1 MKLIRLLFKNS
12 WRAVVLSV
20 LTGILGGGSTV
31 GLVAAINFTL
41 PKLNQIPN
49 WLPWVFLGLCLTLL
63 VSGALS
69 QLYIAKLSQNIMYQ
83 LRLKLARSVLACPL
97 QHLEQLGAPKLLA
110 TLTQDIS
117 QIANAS
123 AFIAQLSLNL
133 AWLLGSLLYLCW
145 LSPNLF
151 ILFLIFMVVSLAIY
165 QKLLNS
171 AQRSLQ
177 AAFQIRD
184 HLFKNF
190 ETLTTGTKELKLHQ
204 QRRSDFFRYELEPS
218 ASELRNQWD
227 QALTIYAWTGSL
239 GLVLF
244 LIPIG
249 FLMYVLPYW
258 ITIDQSMLAGY
269 ALTILFMLSPIRA
282 VLNILPEIAKAN
294 VALAKV
300 NSLGLSLEEKSTD
313 EQLTNLTP
321 KPHWTSLKLVQLEH
335 TYPSDR
341 EDHRFTLGPLNLSFT
356 PGEIVFIVGGN
367 GSGKSTLVKLLTGLY
382 QSEAGYLE
390 WDGEPVDDENREQ
403 YRQQFSAIFAD
414 FYLFD
419 RLLGIETEALKVQAQ
434 DYLTKLELDHKVK
447 IEGNTLSTLHL
458 SQGQRKRL
466 ALLTAYLEDRPIYVF
481 DEWASDQDPVFK
493 RVFYTQLVPA
503 LKQRG
508 KTVLVVSHDDRYFEC
523 CDRIIKLDYGQL
535 VETQVAEASELA

>member
-1 MKLIRLLFKNS
+1 MKLIRLLLKNS
-12 WRAVVLSV
+12 WRAVALST
-20 LTGILGGGSTV
+20 LTGILGGGSTA

-41 PKLNQIPN
+41 QRLDQIPH
-49 WLPWVFLGLCLTLL
+49 WLPWVFLGLCLMLL
-63 VSGALS
+63 VSGAYS
-69 QLYIAKLSQNIMYQ
+69 QIYIAKLSQDIIYQ
-83 LRLKLARSVLACPL
+83 LRLKMAQSVLDCPL

-110 TLTQDIS
+110 TLTEDIG

-123 AFIAQLSLNL
+123 AFTAQLSLNL

-145 LSPNLF
+145 LSPSLF
-151 ILFLIFMVVSLAIY
+151 VMLLIFMVVSIAIY
-165 QKLLNS
+165 LKLLDLARISVKS
-171 AQRSLQ
+171 A
-177 AAFQIRD
+177 FHTRD

-204 QRRSDFFRYELEPS
+204 QRRWDFFRSDLKPT
-218 ASELRNQWD
+218 ASELRHHWIR
-227 QALTIYAWTGSL
+227 ALTIYSWTGSL
-239 GLVLF
+239 GLVMF

-258 ITIDQSMLAGY
+258 IAIDQRMLAGY

-300 NSLGLSLEEKSTD
+300 DSLGLALAAQSTED
-313 EQLTNLTP
+313 QPTKAIP
-321 KPHWTSLKLVQLEH
+321 KPNWTSLELVDLEH

-356 PGEIVFIVGGN
+356 PGEIIFIVGGN
-367 GSGKSTLVKLLTGLY
+367 GSGKSTLVKLITGLY
-382 QSEAGYLE
+382 QPEAGHIE
-390 WDGEPVDDENREQ
+390 WDGEEVDDLNREQ

-419 RLLGIETEALKVQAQ
+419 RLLGIETDTLKAQARS
-434 DYLTKLELDHKVK
+434 YLTQLELDHKVT
-447 IEGNTLSTLHL
+447 IESNTLSTLNL

-466 ALLTAYLEDRPIYVF
+466 ALLTAYLEDRPVYVF

-503 LKQRG
+503 LKERG
-508 KTVLVVSHDDRYFEC
+508 KTVLVVSHDDRYFEW
-523 CDRIIKLDYGQL
+523 CDRTIKLDYGQ
-535 VETQVAEASELA
+535 VVDCT

>member
-1 MKLIRLLFKNS
+1 MKLIRLLFQNS
-12 WRAVVLSV
+12 WRAVALSI
-20 LTGILGGGSTV
+20 LTGILGGGSSA
-31 GLVAAINFTL
+31 GLVAVINLTL
-41 PKLNQIPN
+41 QKLDQIPS
-49 WLPWVFLGLCLTLL
+49 WLPWVFTGLCLTLL

-69 QLYIAKLSQNIMYQ
+69 QIYIAKLSQTIVYQ
-83 LRLKLARSVLACPL
+83 LRLKLAHSLLDCPL

-110 TLTQDIS
+110 TLTEDIG

-123 AFIAQLSLNL
+123 AFVAQLSLNF

-145 LSPNLF
+145 LSPLLF
-151 ILFLIFMVVSLAIY
+151 VMMLIVMFVSIAIY
-165 QKLLNS
+165 QKMIEL
-171 AQRSLQ
+171 AQISVKAALQ
-177 AAFQIRD
+177 VRD

-204 QRRSDFFRYELEPS
+204 QRRWDFLESDLEPS
-218 ASELRNQWD
+218 ASELRHHWI
-227 QALTIYAWTGSL
+227 QALKIYAWTGSL
-239 GLVLF
+239 GLVMF

-258 ITIDQSMLAGY
+258 IAIDRSMLAGY

-282 VLNILPEIAKAN
+282 VLTILPEIAKAN
-294 VALAKV
+294 LALSKV
-300 NSLGLSLEEKSTD
+300 DSLGLALEGQITED
-313 EQLTNLTP
+313 QLAKATP
-321 KPHWTSLKLVQLEH
+321 KPDWTSLKLVNLEH

-341 EDHRFTLGPLNLSFT
+341 EDHRFTLGPLNLQFT
-356 PGEIVFIVGGN
+356 PGEIIFIVGGN
-367 GSGKSTLVKLLTGLY
+367 GSGKSTLVKLITGLY
-382 QSEAGYLE
+382 QPEAGHIE
-390 WDGEPVDDENREQ
+390 WDGEPVDDRNREQ

-419 RLLGIETEALKVQAQ
+419 RLLGIETNALKAQAQ
-434 DYLTKLELDHKVK
+434 TYLAQLELDHKVK
-447 IEGNTLSTLHL
+447 IEGNTLSTLNL

-508 KTVLVVSHDDRYFEC
+508 KTVLVVSHDDRYFEY
-523 CDRIIKLDYGQL
+523 CDRTIKLDYGQ
-535 VETQVAEASELA
+535 VIDS

>member
-1 MKLIRLLFKNS
+1 MKLIHLLLKNS
-12 WRAVVLSV
+12 WRAVTLST
-20 LTGILGGGSTV
+20 LTGILGGGSTA

-41 PKLNQIPN
+41 QRLDQIPG
-49 WLPWVFLGLCLTLL
+49 WLPWVFLGLCLMLL
-63 VSGALS
+63 VSGAYS
-69 QLYIAKLSQNIMYQ
+69 QIYIAKLSQDIIYQ
-83 LRLKLARSVLACPL
+83 LRLELAQSVLDCPL

-110 TLTQDIS
+110 TLTDDIG

-123 AFIAQLSLNL
+123 AFTAQLSLNL
-133 AWLLGSLLYLCW
+133 AWLLGSLFYLCW
-145 LSPNLF
+145 LSPSLF
-151 ILFLIFMVVSLAIY
+151 MMFLIFMVVSITIY
-165 QKLLNS
+165 QKLLDL
-171 AQRSLQ
+171 AQASLKS
-177 AAFQIRD
+177 AFQVRD
-184 HLFKNF
+184 HLFENF

-204 QRRSDFFRYELEPS
+204 QRRRDFFQSDLEPT
-218 ASELRNQWD
+218 ASKLGHHWI
-227 QALTIYAWTGSL
+227 QALTIYSWTGSL

-258 ITIDQSMLAGY
+258 ITLDQRTLAGY

-282 VLNILPEIAKAN
+282 ILNILPEIAKAN

-300 NSLGLSLEEKSTD
+300 DSLGLALATPST
-313 EQLTNLTP
+313 ENQLTKATP
-321 KPHWTSLKLVQLEH
+321 KPGWTSLKFVDLEH

-341 EDHRFTLGPLNLSFT
+341 EDHRFTLGPLNLKFT

-367 GSGKSTLVKLLTGLY
+367 GSGKSTLVKLITGLY
-382 QSEAGYLE
+382 QPEAGHIE
-390 WDGEPVDDENREQ
+390 WDGEPVDDRNREQ

-419 RLLGIETEALKVQAQ
+419 RLLGIETEALKDQAQ
-434 DYLTKLELDHKVK
+434 SYLTQLELDHKVT
-447 IEGNTLSTLHL
+447 IEGNTLSTLNL

-493 RVFYTQLVPA
+493 KVFYTQLVPA

-508 KTVLVVSHDDRYFEC
+508 KTVLVVSHDDRYFES
-523 CDRIIKLDYGQL
+523 CDRTIKLDYGQ
-535 VETQVAEASELA
+535 VVSVQES